1 MAIQR
6 WVPFAHMNR
15 MDREV
20 DRMWPHLFRPLQQ
33 LPRYWDVDSTAPL
46 DMYYTDG
53 MLVVEVTAPEF
64 KPEAVELTITGTELN
79 IKGEVKAETQGQEGP
94 EQHYLVRER
103 RVASFNRTVSLP
115 KGLETQKATASYEN
129 GVLTVTIP
137 RSEEAKPKQVK
148 IEVKTP
154 AALKS

>member
-6 WVPFAHMNR
+6 WEPFTHLNR
-15 MDREV
+15 MEWEV
-20 DRMWPHLFRPLQQ
+20 DRMWPHLFRPLRH
-33 LPRYWDVDSTAPL
+33 LPRYWDVDSTVPL

-53 MLVVEVTAPEF
+53 TLVVEVTAPEF
-64 KPEAVELTITGTELN
+64 KPEVVELTITGAELS
-79 IKGEVKAETQGQEGP
+79 IKGEVKVEKQGQEGP

-115 KGLETQKATASYEN
+115 KGLETEKATAAYEN

-137 RSEEAKPKQVK
+137 RSEKAKPKQVK

-154 AALKS
+154 EALKS